1 MAAINPNLTEESL
14 HQWQLRNQSAPLLDR
29 ARNFS
34 AFVDAMQSQGHIL
47 YRRKIVSPA
56 GREVWVDDPI
66 SGQITPMLMFASNN
80 YLGLANHPHVL
91 AKVQQ
96 ALHDYGAG
104 IGGPPLLNGYL
115 RLSSQLEERLA
126 ALKGKESA
134 MLFSSG
140 YAANLG
146 LVSSLLQPR
155 DQLLYDELSHASFLD
170 GIKLKRVAARSFAHN
185 DLQQLEQLLE
195 KASSSS
201 SDQFVGVEGIY
212 SMDGDMAPLP
222 AIAALCQRYGAHL
235 IVDDAHGTGVVGP
248 GGAGTAALL
257 SCEQDVAVAMGTF
270 SKTLAAAGGFLAAS
284 RDLID
289 YMRYHAR
296 SYVFSASLPPTV
308 QAAVLAG
315 LEVIENEPWLR
326 DQLHQNVRYAT
337 ELLAPYGI
345 MQAPAGGIIALA
357 PPPGMQVR
365 EANLRF
371 HEAGIFIN
379 AIEYPAVPLSQERFR
394 ISLMAQHTPADIERL
409 VAVVEELWRPYR

>member
-14 HQWQLRNQSAPLLDR
+14 HQWQLRNQSALLLDR
-29 ARNFS
+29 ARNFN
-34 AFVDAMQSQGHIL
+34 AFIDAMQSQGHIL

-66 SGQITPMLMFASNN
+66 SGQIRPMLMFASNN
-80 YLGLANHPHVL
+80 YLGLANHPQVL
-91 AKVQQ
+91 DKVQQ
-96 ALHDYGAG
+96 VLRDYGAG

-115 RLSSQLEERLA
+115 RLSNQLEERLA

-146 LVSSLLQPR
+146 LVNSLLRPR

-170 GIKLKRVAARSFAHN
+170 GIKLNRLASKPFAHN
-185 DLQQLEQLLE
+185 DLQQLEQLLG

-201 SDQFVGVEGIY
+201 DKFVGVEGIY

-222 AIAALCQRYGAHL
+222 AIAALCRRHGAHL

-248 GGAGTAALL
+248 AGAGTAALL
-257 SCEQDVAVAMGTF
+257 GCEQDVAVAMGTF

-296 SYVFSASLPPTV
+296 AYVFSASLPPTV

-326 DQLHQNVRYAT
+326 DQLHHNVRYAT
-337 ELLAPYGI
+337 ELLTPYGI
-345 MQAPAGGIIALA
+345 MRTPAGGIIALA

-371 HEAGIFIN
+371 HQAGIFIN

-409 VAVVEELWRPYR
+409 VSVVEELWRPYR

>member
-1 MAAINPNLTEESL
+1 MAAINPNLSEENL
-14 HQWQLRNQSAPLLDR
+14 QQWQLRNQTMPLYER
-29 ARNFS
+29 AHNFS
-34 AFVDAMQSQGHIL
+34 HFVGDMQSKGHIL
-47 YRRKIVSPA
+47 YRRRIVSPA

-66 SGQITPMLMFASNN
+66 SGQCRPMLMFASNN

-96 ALHDYGAG
+96 ALRDYGAG

-115 RLSSQLEERLA
+115 GLSSQLEERLA

-146 LVSSLLQPR
+146 LVSSLLRPR
-155 DQLLYDELSHASFLD
+155 DLLLYDELSHASFLD
-170 GIKLKRVAARSFAHN
+170 GIKLSRLAARSFAHN
-185 DLQQLEQLLE
+185 DLQQLEKQLENARPDSEL
-195 KASSSS
+195 
-201 SDQFVGVEGIY
+201 FVGVEGIY
-212 SMDGDMAPLP
+212 SMDGDMAPLRD
-222 AIAALCQRYGAHL
+222 IAGLCRRYDAHL

-257 SCEQDVAVAMGTF
+257 GCEQDVAVAMGTF

-284 RDLID
+284 RDLIE

-296 SYVFSASLPPTV
+296 AYVFSASLPPSV

-315 LEVIENEPWLR
+315 LEVIDKEPWLR
-326 DQLHQNVRYAT
+326 DQLHENVRYAT
-337 ELLAPYGI
+337 RLLSPYGI
-345 MQAPAGGIIALA
+345 LHAPAGGIIALA

-365 EANLRF
+365 EANLQF

-394 ISLMAQHTPADIERL
+394 ISLMAPHTAADIERL
-409 VAVVEELWRPYR
+409 AAVVEQVWRPFM